1 MASNRETSHT
11 INNLLTSLT
20 IYISMLRNNLNKG
33 NSEKA
38 FNNLDSIDNS
48 LNSIT
53 DFTSNLSH
61 KIVWEKNLIET
72 LPNEY
77 IVEVIRMCY
86 QIIGKRDQDV
96 IIELC
101 AENLKLKT
109 DTSIIRMLVM
119 SWYAMNL
126 RIFNS
131 PEMTLKT
138 EWNKENTKF
147 TLSGSVIEK
156 NGDMPDQERLR
167 KSDSAVG
174 VIPLI
179 TMKRIIHSNF
189 EFADL
194 IISRGDR
201 NDFKLIISAL

>member
-1 MASNRETSHT
+1 
-11 INNLLTSLT
+11 
-20 IYISMLRNNLNKG
+20 YISMLRNNLNKG